1 MEELKK
7 IEKRKIEKREEDRKT
22 EDGKMEDVKT
32 EEDGKT
38 EGNGVLYQCG
48 HGDSVDR
55 QEHKRRI
62 RFIWWY
68 TSRNILFKV
77 STSFLYVN
85 MLKLI
90 VFVFRWYLHRRT
102 IFTVSSVTEQSQEHK
117 SAPSTGCISLW
128 V

>member
-7 IEKRKIEKREEDRKT
+7 IEKRE

-55 QEHKRRI
+55 QEHK
-62 RFIWWY
+62 
-68 TSRNILFKV
+68 
-77 STSFLYVN
+77 
-85 MLKLI
+85 
-90 VFVFRWYLHRRT
+90 
-102 IFTVSSVTEQSQEHK
+102 EE
-117 SAPSTGCISLW
+117 
-128 V
+128 